1 MTRCMLM
8 LALAMLMAAQ
18 AQAQFGNLKGLMK
31 NAKEKVKTTVKEKA
45 NDKTGNVKDRAA
57 SIGSYATD
65 EEAVSGETVTD
76 LSGNETDGR
85 AEQDMQTLFP
95 YDRKQFATAG
105 IFLDGTEKTEN
116 FIYYLY
122 AKICEML
129 TGSEGMPHGAVVCA
143 CCPVC
148 PDNRVLAYGEPVVNA
163 FFYDYMQKPDDYKNF
178 RQMIKGYVVAQ
189 SYYFGFL
196 KQQMADG
203 SNTQIVDSEN
213 KTHTLWEKE
222 NDRLFRG
229 YMLMKAAEELSARSD
244 YSNVF
249 DATYSCLT
257 QADKAYGNDKKQA
270 AYNNYREFRIAYE
283 NFLTKHP
290 QWRQDSR
297 ATDFAA
303 MYNKALE
310 RQREIRDAVLDDL
323 KEPQD
328 MPKTYGAIAGIEGKI
343 RECIG
348 IEDPAHKSAPI
359 VFLSSGW
366 RPLYKSGT
374 KVIDQ
379 RAVDVGW
386 KYTDAK
392 GQKWLA
398 YGTFMQKAVYEGL
411 VVKYINRF
419 MFSGGYKTMK
429 LK

>member
-1 MTRCMLM
+1 
-8 LALAMLMAAQ
+8 
-18 AQAQFGNLKGLMK
+18 MK

-105 IFLDGTEKTEN
+105 ICLDGREKTEN

-129 TGSEGMPHGAVVCA
+129 TGSEGMPQGAVVRA

-203 SNTQIVDSEN
+203 SMNRDYVHQHV
-213 KTHTLWEKE
+213 L
-222 NDRLFRG
+222 R
-229 YMLMKAAEELSARSD
+229 AAVNGSWGSDLSLTA
-244 YSNVF
+244 NEQQHE
-249 DATYSCLT
+249 TYSIAVADNW
-257 QADKAYGNDKKQA
+257 QASALSFVVF
-270 AYNNYREFRIAYE
+270 AYNADGVAQVTNTSVS
-283 NFLTKHP
+283 N
-290 QWRQDSR
+290 
-297 ATDFAA
+297 
-303 MYNKALE
+303 
-310 RQREIRDAVLDDL
+310 
-323 KEPQD
+323 
-328 MPKTYGAIAGIEGKI
+328 
-343 RECIG
+343 
-348 IEDPAHKSAPI
+348 
-359 VFLSSGW
+359 
-366 RPLYKSGT
+366 
-374 KVIDQ
+374 
-379 RAVDVGW
+379 
-386 KYTDAK
+386 
-392 GQKWLA
+392 
-398 YGTFMQKAVYEGL
+398 
-411 VVKYINRF
+411 
-419 MFSGGYKTMK
+419 
-429 LK
+429 